1 MGMNELVTYV
11 VNQPFV
17 HSKRETCWFQCWFK
31 MHNHD
36 PDAAG
41 LKKQDPD
48 TPNWFKDADHCELME
63 EKVLFYMY
71 RDSNQMRSNFW

>member
-17 HSKRETCWFQCWFK
+17 HSKRETSCFQCWFK

-48 TPNWFKDADHCELME
+48 TPNWFKDAE
-63 EKVLFYMY
+63 
-71 RDSNQMRSNFW
+71 Q